1 MSSLQHVPLRWSA
14 ALHWG
19 YSENYRCMRE
29 RAECLEIFGNQLL
42 VVREVNMP
50 SQLER
55 YFRGVLSILRLA
67 TNKYSR
73 MDGTQCAAAFS
84 HYAFFSLFPL
94 IVLCVT
100 IASVFIDKNRAA
112 TQVMAYV
119 EAYIP
124 ISGGMQSHIVETIS
138 GVVRARRQAG
148 LVALVMLVLVAMQFF
163 ATLIRA
169 TNCAW
174 DVQAY
179 RWWRLPL
186 KSLVFLAILVGAIL
200 IGIAV
205 PVLAKMAKDSLF
217 PGNQVSSWIYSLG
230 SFFIPLLV
238 VFLGLSLFYRMAP
251 RRPTHFSE
259 VWVGALCATI
269 LLQAAEILFVIYLK
283 NFATLNA
290 VYGAFG
296 GIMALLLWIYL
307 SGSILI
313 FGACLCAAQAEAR
326 STPADARTARRTGGI
341 EA

>member
-1 MSSLQHVPLRWSA
+1 
-14 ALHWG
+14 
-19 YSENYRCMRE
+19 
-29 RAECLEIFGNQLL
+29 
-42 VVREVNMP
+42 
-50 SQLER
+50 
-55 YFRGVLSILRLA
+55 
-67 TNKYSR
+67 
-73 MDGTQCAAAFS
+73 MDGTQYAAAFS

-94 IVLCVT
+94 IILCVT
-100 IASVFIDKNRAA
+100 IASVFIDGNRAA

-119 EAYIP
+119 KTYIP
-124 ISGGMQSHIVETIS
+124 ASDGMQSHVVETIS

-148 LVALVMLVLVAMQFF
+148 LVALVMLVWVAMNFF
-163 ATLIRA
+163 TILIQANNRA
-169 TNCAW
+169 WNI
-174 DVQAY
+174 QAY

-200 IGIAV
+200 VGIAV
-205 PVLAKMAKDSLF
+205 PVLAKMAQDSLF
-217 PGNQVSSWIYSLG
+217 SGNHVSSWIYALG
-230 SFFIPLLV
+230 SIVIPPLV

-251 RRPTHFSE
+251 RRPTRFAE
-259 VWVGALCATI
+259 VWAGALCATA

-326 STPADARTARRTGGI
+326 STPADPRMARRSGGI